1 MRPEVAV
8 VAVAEL
14 AKRPSLGPAKR
25 ARPALCADCS
35 PAVGA
40 VGAAGAAGAVRV
52 AGPLVFP
59 SRVFVRCAFRL
70 TDCVSSR
77 RTRSK

>member
-14 AKRPSLGPAKR
+14 ARNPSLGPAKR
-25 ARPALCADCS
+25 ARPALSADCV
-35 PAVGA
+35 PAVVA
-40 VGAAGAAGAVRV
+40 VAVAVAVAGA
-52 AGPLVFP
+52 LVFA
-59 SRVFVRCAFRL
+59 SRRFVRCAFRL